1 MKKED
6 FQNTKIRVRNE
17 AESKE
22 FQEAMFKLGFKWG
35 AYGYTPKF
43 TEEPFLFISVNIITY
58 GDNETHFNN
67 HKHKEITIESIRNN
81 MKAKLTKEVAEKMYK
96 SEDESVRAFAL
107 SNYPELGEEVLPK
120 TWEELGELDGY
131 YITQRANI
139 AKWDFKPLLRDENKD
154 TYPTRELAEA
164 ALALA
169 QLLQLRDR
177 YNGDWVADWS
187 DCEDKYVIEIY
198 RGKIDTDVY
207 HGRQKVMRFKT
218 AELRDKFLENFR
230 DLLEIAK
237 PLL

>member
-17 AESKE
+17 AESQE
-22 FQEAMFKLGFKWG
+22 FQEAMFKLGFRWLH
-35 AYGYTPKF
+35 YGSTASF
-43 TEEPFLFISVNIITY
+43 TRKPFLFVGKRYIMYCSSEKTFKEDLN
-58 GDNETHFNN
+58 
-67 HKHKEITIESIRNN
+67 KEITIESIRNN

-107 SNYPELGEEVLPK
+107 SNYPELEEVLPK
-120 TWEELGELDGY
+120 TWEELGNLDGY
-131 YITQRANI
+131 YITQEADVI
-139 AKWDFKPLLRDENKD
+139 KWRFKPSLIDKNKD

-187 DCEDKYVIEIY
+187 DGSWKYS
-198 RGKIDTDVY
+198 IDVYKGDLYTDVY
-207 HGRQKVMRFKT
+207 RGIQKLMHFKT

-230 DLLEIAK
+230 ELLETAK

>member
-22 FQEAMFKLGFKWG
+22 FQEAMFKLGFRWLH
-35 AYGYTPKF
+35 YRYTVSF
-43 TEEPFLFISVNIITY
+43 TREPFLFVGVNFITY
-58 GDNETHFNN
+58 SDDEAYFND
-67 HKHKEITIESIRNN
+67 HKYKEITIESIRNN

-107 SNYPELGEEVLPK
+107 SNYPELEEEVLPK
-120 TWEELGELDGY
+120 TWEELGRIYGC
-131 YITQRANI
+131 YIRPDSCIKDADCFTVS
-139 AKWDFKPLLRDENKD
+139 ENK
-154 TYPTRELAEA
+154 TVYPTRELAEA
-164 ALALA
+164 SLALA

-187 DCEDKYVIEIY
+187 GGHWKYVI
-198 RGKIDTDVY
+198 DVY
-207 HGRQKVMRFKT
+207 NDKINTNYYGLTQKVMHFKT
-218 AELRDKFLENFR
+218 EELRDKFLENFR

>member
-22 FQEAMFKLGFKWG
+22 FQEAMFKLGFSWYPQGDKVS
-35 AYGYTPKF
+35 F
-43 TEEPFLFISVNIITY
+43 TKVEFLFTNKEYMMYS
-58 GDNETHFNN
+58 DLEETFEEDLN
-67 HKHKEITIESIRNN
+67 KEITIESIRNN

-107 SNYPELGEEVLPK
+107 SNYPELEEEVLPK
-120 TWEELGELDGY
+120 TWEELGRIYGC
-131 YITQRANI
+131 YIRPDSCIKDADCFTVS
-139 AKWDFKPLLRDENKD
+139 ENK
-154 TYPTRELAEA
+154 TVYPTRELAEA

-207 HGRQKVMRFKT
+207 HGRQKVMHFKT

>member
-1 MKKED
+1 MKRED

-22 FQEAMFKLGFKWG
+22 FQEAMFKLGFRWMFQGDKIQH
-35 AYGYTPKF
+35 AVK
-43 TEEPFLFISVNIITY
+43 PFLFIGIDIITY
-58 GDNETHFNN
+58 EDDEIYFNR
-67 HKHKEITIESIRNN
+67 HRHKEITIESIRNN

-120 TWEELGELDGY
+120 TWEELGNLDGY
-131 YITQRANI
+131 YIHSNSDVYQVAYSSAASI
-139 AKWDFKPLLRDENKD
+139 NKNVF
-154 TYPTRELAEA
+154 PTRELAEA

-187 DCEDKYVIEIY
+187 DGHWKYVIEIY

-207 HGRQKVMRFKT
+207 HGRQKVMHFKT